1 MLTSFKATWGWRV
14 SPLIECLV
22 SVQLA
27 LGRNPLLYKLD
38 KGCTH
43 MVLVLGRHREED
55 LKFKVILHYLANLNL
70 TNENQIVEA
79 SCGDGNLECNHG
91 ED

>member
-1 MLTSFKATWGWRV
+1 
-14 SPLIECLV
+14 
-22 SVQLA
+22 
-27 LGRNPLLYKLD
+27 
-38 KGCTH
+38 

>member
-1 MLTSFKATWGWRV
+1 ML
-14 SPLIECLV
+14 ECLA

-27 LGRNPLLYKLD
+27 LGRNPLLYNLD